1 MSSSFTQMP
10 ELLSP
15 AGSMESV
22 IAAIRCGADAVYVGA
37 KHFSARQAAENFN
50 EETLRLAVDFCHL
63 AQKKL
68 YLAVNTLMLEEELA
82 DFDALL
88 LLAAKIGVD
97 ACIVQDFGA
106 ARYLRSRLPDMPLH
120 ASTQMTIHSSDG
132 LEAAAA
138 MGFCRVVLAR
148 ELPSDTLKTLCAY
161 AHKLALAVE
170 FFVHGAHCMSVSGQ
184 CWMSAAMGGRSAN
197 RGRCAQPCRLPF
209 TADVRQNDAFALSLR
224 DRCLITHLAALTEM
238 GVDALKIEGRMKRPE
253 YVAAAVS
260 AYADALQGK
269 QPDCKVLQSI
279 FSRSGFTDGYFTG
292 VKKEMFGVRSKEDV
306 LAAKSVLAE
315 LQQRYRKPRKLTAIN
330 GHYLLTANKPSALT
344 VTDPQSGC
352 CITVTGEIP
361 QKATERPI
369 TLPLLHRQFEKL
381 GDTIYTAGTV
391 TADLDGI
398 STLPASALNSLRRDA
413 IARLDA
419 ARIAQAAP
427 SYTIKTLPVH
437 SVSNGNVVQKSP
449 TPKLRLEI
457 RRLSQLKAITPD
469 LAETTIDALL
479 LPLWLTDAYSKLE
492 APPLP
497 PERCILVPPRWITD
511 DSAFHG
517 MLHSAKALGFTHL
530 LCNQL
535 AAIYAGNQIGMTLHG
550 GTGLHITNRL
560 AAEEL
565 RQMALCDGL
574 LSPELPHS
582 ALHPLSESLPL
593 GVFAYGRLPLMLCR
607 ICPIQAQ
614 IGCANCKHRLI
625 DRKGAV
631 LYTDCVRYA
640 DTPDYA
646 EIFNSAVIWLADR
659 CSEYRHAAYLL
670 LSMTDESPADVKRI
684 LLAYRQHNHVT
695 PPARYTRGIRLTHS
709 SAASLSSKEP

>member
-1 MSSSFTQMP
+1 MSQSLAGMP

-37 KHFSARQAAENFN
+37 KQFSARQAAENFD
-50 EETLRLAVDFCHL
+50 EDTLRLAADFCHS
-63 AQKKL
+63 AHKKL
-68 YLAVNTLMLEEELA
+68 YLAVNTLLLEEELA
-82 DFDALL
+82 AFDALL
-88 LLAAKIGVD
+88 MLAANIGVD
-97 ACIVQDFGA
+97 ACIVQDLGA
-106 ARYLRSRLPDMPLH
+106 ARYLRSRLPNMPLH

-148 ELPSDTLKTLCAY
+148 ELPAYTLKALCAQ
-161 AHKLALAVE
+161 AHQLGIAVE

-209 TADVRQNDAFALSLR
+209 TADARQKNACALSLR
-224 DRCLITHLAALTEM
+224 DRCLISHLAALREM

-260 AYADALQGK
+260 AYADALQGN
-269 QPDCKVLQSI
+269 QPDLKALQSV

-292 VKKEMFGVRSKEDV
+292 VHKKMFGVRSKEDV
-306 LAAKSVLAE
+306 LAAKSVLSE
-315 LQQRYRKPRKLTAIN
+315 LQQQYRKPRKHADIN
-330 GHYLLTANKPSALT
+330 GHYLLTADKPSALT

-352 CITVTGEIP
+352 SVTVTGEIP
-361 QKATERPI
+361 QKATERPM
-369 TLPLLHRQFEKL
+369 TLPLLQRQFEKL
-381 GDTIYTAGTV
+381 GDTIYNAKTV

-413 IARLDA
+413 IAKLDA
-419 ARIAQAAP
+419 ARIAKASPSYFIGDPPMHTASQAAAI
-427 SYTIKTLPVH
+427 S
-437 SVSNGNVVQKSP
+437 KSRSS
-449 TPKLRLEI
+449 KLRLEI
-457 RRLSQLKAITPD
+457 RRLSQLKAITPA
-469 LAETTIDALL
+469 LAEASIDALL
-479 LPLWLTDAYSKLE
+479 LPLWLADAYMKLT
-492 APPLP
+492 PPPVP

-511 DSAFHG
+511 DNAFHR
-517 MLHSAKALGFTHL
+517 MLQSAKAMGFTHL

-535 AAIYAGNQIGMTLHG
+535 AAIHAGKQIGMMLHG
-550 GTGLHITNRL
+550 GAGLHITNRF

-565 RQMALCDGL
+565 QQMNLCDGL

-582 ALHPLSESLPL
+582 ALHPLSEALPL
-593 GVFAYGRLPLMLCR
+593 GVLAYGRLPLMLCR

-614 IGCANCKHRLI
+614 IDCANCSHQLI
-625 DRKGAV
+625 DRKGAA
-631 LYTDCVRYA
+631 LYTDCIRYA
-640 DTPDYA
+640 DTPDYT

-659 CSEYRHAAYLL
+659 CSEYDRASYLL

-684 LLAYRQHNHVT
+684 LLAYHQKSNT
-695 PPARYTRGIRLTHS
+695 DPPARYTRGLRLAHF
-709 SAASLSSKEP
+709 SAASSSSKET